1 MKIEELEKAAFRKK
15 QPENLDFMDQKM
27 YWALRDIYFLYER
40 NELTLDQAKTAKAEL
55 LESYRDARAAYESY
69 IRGKTAISLLHT
81 SSNAECREIA
91 RQMEELFR

>member
-1 MKIEELEKAAFRKK
+1 MIDYKPKDSPRRKCEMDDRCDLGATECRMFATWAFPR
-15 QPENLDFMDQKM
+15 F
-27 YWALRDIYFLYER
+27 R
-40 NELTLDQAKTAKAEL
+40 QAAKAEL
-55 LESYRDARAAYESY
+55 LESYREARAAYESY